1 MIHSASTAAP
11 PRDAGLRLDLLSCNI
26 LAGGSMR
33 RYRDYVTHGW
43 KHMLPAGKRAN
54 LDGLARI
61 IRDFDL
67 VALQEADAGSLRSGF
82 LNQTQYLAETAEFPY
97 WSHQPNRRVSHLATS
112 SNGLLARRQPD
123 EVLAYPLP
131 GRIPG
136 RGALWARFGT
146 DADALVVV
154 IAHLSLGP
162 KARTRQIA
170 FLAELIGR
178 HPCAVLMGD
187 LNAPAKGRELERL
200 YSHTSL
206 VCPNE
211 SPATFPSWRPRRAI
225 DHILVSASIEI
236 ERRWALAYP
245 VSDHLPIA
253 ARIRLPKPGVA
264 LALSNI
270 PKEQDAEP
278 LARPTGDFTDLTVA
292 TSKRR
297 DKALLPLVAG

>member
-1 MIHSASTAAP
+1 MIHSASAAAP
-11 PRDAGLRLDLLSCNI
+11 PRDADLRLDLLSCNI
-26 LAGGSMR
+26 LAGGSVR

-43 KHMLPAGKRAN
+43 KHVLPAGKRAN

-82 LNQTQYLAETAEFPY
+82 LNQTQYLAEAAGFPY
-97 WSHQPNRRVSHLATS
+97 WSHQPNRRVSRLATS

-136 RGALWARFGT
+136 RGALWARFGA

-162 KARTRQIA
+162 KARARQIA
-170 FLAELIGR
+170 FLAELIGQ
-178 HPCAVLMGD
+178 HPRAILMGD
-187 LNAPAKGRELERL
+187 LNTSAKGRELDPLFAR
-200 YSHTSL
+200 TSL
-206 VCPNE
+206 TQPPE

-225 DHILVSASIEI
+225 DHILVSASIEV
-236 ERRWALAYP
+236 ERRWALAHP

-253 ARIRLPKPGVA
+253 ASVRLPK
-264 LALSNI
+264 LAEKTPS
-270 PKEQDAEP
+270 
-278 LARPTGDFTDLTVA
+278 G
-292 TSKRR
+292 
-297 DKALLPLVAG
+297 G